1 MKKIGIC
8 IPCYNEEGSILEI
21 YTRINKVMSSLEYD
35 YSILFIDNSSTDSSQ
50 NILKNICRNDDR
62 VNVII
67 NNKNFGPVRS
77 AAYGFFK
84 TKGDAVITMS
94 CDLQDPPE
102 MIPQFLEK
110 WEHGEKL
117 ILARKVTSDEKKSM
131 FFIRKLY
138 YRIMNYFMEDNGMD
152 QITGFGLYDR
162 EVINNMQKVY
172 DPNPNFRFLIAEMGF
187 NVTFIDFNQPQRLNG
202 KSSYNFFSYLDTAI
216 NSMVVNSKKPIRLIT
231 YIGVLLLIFNFIL
244 SMILLVLSLIKS
256 INIIYFFIAL
266 VFFAMSGL
274 LCALAI
280 VGEYVIETLD
290 RLKARPLVIEK
301 ERINFEKGERNE

>member
-8 IPCYNEEGSILEI
+8 IPCYNEEGNILEI

-67 NNKNFGPVRS
+67 NNKNFGPGRS

-84 TKGDAVITMS
+84 TKGDAVITMA